1 MKMRTI
7 SELEQVIRSAGYRV
21 TRSRLAVLHV
31 LARADGV
38 LDAAAIHRLG
48 RREHP
53 RLGRVSV
60 YRTLDLLIELGLVRQ
75 IHGDGGC
82 HGFARADRSE
92 GHYLVC
98 QSCGQVSEFPCAGL
112 DQLLDAVARQSG
124 FLVRGHMLQLEGL
137 CPACRPA

>member
-1 MKMRTI
+1 MRTV
-7 SELEQVIRSAGYRV
+7 SELAQVIRSEGHRV
-21 TRSRLAVLHV
+21 TRSRLAVLRV
-31 LARADGV
+31 LATAEGA
-38 LDAAAIHRLG
+38 LDAATIYRLG

-60 YRTLDLLIELGLVRQ
+60 YRTLDLLTDLGLARQ

-82 HGFARADRSE
+82 HSYARADRSE

-98 QSCGQVSEFPCAGL
+98 QNCGQVSEFPCTGL

-124 FLVRGHMLQLEGL
+124 FLVCGHMLQLEGL
-137 CPACRPA
+137 CPACRPS